1 MIFGLI
7 LFFIILI
14 LLELYCFRGFK
25 RIFSENRLPRRIY
38 WFSNLLLLVFCILYG
53 IWIKNSD
60 IPDYAK
66 YRHFFTIVGLVIT
79 IYFPKIIFIIF
90 ELIDDLS
97 RLIKYFGKRQSSREA
112 IISRTY
118 ISRKQ
123 HQSLFLSAGAII
135 ASLTIFIPLYGII
148 FGKTNYKVEKVSIYF
163 PSLPKSF
170 DGFKI
175 VQISD
180 MHLGSFTDPS
190 QIHKGID
197 LVNAQDPDIIV
208 FTGDLVN
215 NEAAEVTPMI
225 QELRRM
231 YAPLGKFAILG
242 NHDMGDYRRWGTIQ
256 EKTENL
262 DNLKKVFHD
271 IGFTLLLDQHVAIK
285 RSTDSIALAGV
296 QNWGNP
302 PFKRYG
308 NLSKALKNTAGFPV
322 KILLSHDPSH
332 WDADV
337 LPNSTVDLTL
347 SGHTHAMQFGI
358 NFFGHYWSPVSWKYK
373 QWWGIYEQWHRFLYV
388 NRGFGFIGFPGRIG
402 ASPEIT
408 LITLYRGPSK
418 FE

>member
-1 MIFGLI
+1 M
-7 LFFIILI
+7 
-14 LLELYCFRGFK
+14 
-25 RIFSENRLPRRIY
+25 
-38 WFSNLLLLVFCILYG
+38 
-53 IWIKNSD
+53 
-60 IPDYAK
+60 PDYER
-66 YRHFFTIVGLVIT
+66 YRHFFTIFGLFIT
-79 IYFPKIIFIIF
+79 LYFPKVIFIIF
-90 ELIDDLS
+90 EIIDDLS
-97 RLIKYFGKRQSSREA
+97 RLISYIGKRQSSREA

-123 HQSLFLSAGAII
+123 HRALFLTTGAII
-135 ASLTIFIPLYGII
+135 SSLTIFIPLYGII
-148 FGKTNYKVEKVSIYF
+148 FGKTNFKVEKVSIYF

-175 VQISD
+175 VQVSD
-180 MHLGSFTDPS
+180 MHIGSFNGPS

-197 LVNAQDPDIIV
+197 LVNAQNPDIIV

-225 QELRRM
+225 QELKRM

-308 NLSKALKNTAGFPV
+308 NLRKALKNTAGFPI

-358 NFFGHYWSPVSWKYK
+358 NFFGHYWSPASWKYK
-373 QWWGIYEQWHRFLYV
+373 RWWGIYEQWHRYLYV

-408 LITLYRGPSK
+408 VITLRRGPSK